1 MEMPYYTFLLLPL
14 LYATYRLWRLGHRP
28 KNYPP
33 GPPTLPLLGNIH
45 LMAKSNPHLQFQTW
59 AQEYG
64 PVYSLILGT
73 KTMVVLSD
81 DQAVKD
87 LLDRKSANTSA
98 RPDLYTGQTLMSGGK
113 RMVMMTYGAPWRT
126 ELENKQLLYDMMTDP
141 SDLLEHFRRYSSSLV
156 TSIVYGFRW
165 PTFHDPLLQKLFH
178 NLDNY
183 VRLNMT
189 GGAALA
195 DFFPIL
201 RYLPTWLSPHKR
213 EALAHYA
220 HEIAMYTTLYQRVKS
235 ALLANPNARSC
246 VCKDVIALQ
255 AQENYT
261 DEYTSHI
268 PGQLWEAGSDTTS
281 TQLYGFIQALLLY
294 PDIQAKGQA
303 ELDAIIGHDRMPTL
317 DDMIR
322 LPYVRACV
330 KETLRWLPAAILGAF
345 PHATSEDDMYMGY
358 RIPKGAIIMLNT
370 WTIHRDPT
378 RYANPTVFNPD
389 RFLEDTSSSAE
400 SATSIDVSRRDHF
413 GFGAGRRICPGM
425 NVADRSLLLG
435 IARIFWAFDVKPK
448 LGADGEAKMPVQD
461 DFVPGFVAIPKPFD
475 VVVTPRS
482 EGKREI
488 IRREWEMAKGD
499 LGEDGQFL
507 KGSVRMNGM
516 K

>member
-1 MEMPYYTFLLLPL
+1 MEITYYTFLLLPL

-33 GPPTLPLLGNIH
+33 GPPTLPVLGNIH
-45 LMAKSNPHLQFQTW
+45 LMVKDKPHLQFQKW

-81 DQAVKD
+81 DQVVKD

-113 RMVMMTYGAPWRT
+113 RMVMMT
-126 ELENKQLLYDMMTDP
+126 
-141 SDLLEHFRRYSSSLV
+141 
-156 TSIVYGFRW
+156 FRW
-165 PTFHDPLLQKLFH
+165 PTFHDPLLQTLFH

-201 RYLPTWLSPHKR
+201 RYLPTWLSPHKH
-213 EALAHYA
+213 EALAHYS
-220 HEIAMYTTLYQRVKS
+220 HEIAMYTTLYRRVKS
-235 ALLANPNARSC
+235 ALLANPDARSC
-246 VCKDVIALQ
+246 VCKDIIALQ

-303 ELDAIIGHDRMPTL
+303 EIDAVIGHDRMPTL
-317 DDMIR
+317 DDMTC

-345 PHATSEDDMYMGY
+345 PHATSEDDVYKGY

-370 WTIHRDPT
+370 WTIHRDPA
-378 RYANPTVFNPD
+378 RYANPTVFNAD
-389 RFLEDTSSSAE
+389 RFLGDTSSSAE

-435 IARIFWAFDVKPK
+435 IARIFWAFEVKPK
-448 LGADGEAKMPVQD
+448 IGDDGVAKMPVQD

-475 VVVTPRS
+475 V
-482 EGKREI
+482 REI
-488 IRREWEMAKGD
+488 VRREWEMAKEGLGD
-499 LGEDGQFL
+499 DGQFL